1 VVNLLRTGLM
11 LRRLLIIVPVV
22 LVLIL
27 VSLFFSARQVTIK
40 GISRLSFEIKVAL
53 SVGSQAPTLAL
64 MLNPLVPVEERLLLR
79 MSG

>member
-1 VVNLLRTGLM
+1 MVNLPRIGLM

-22 LVLIL
+22 LALIL
-27 VSLFFSARQVTIK
+27 VSLFFPARQVTIK
-40 GISRLSFEIKVAL
+40 DIGRLSFETKVTL

-64 MLNPLVPVEERLLLR
+64 MLNPSVPVEERLLLR